1 MIKRIRAG
9 IPGFD
14 NLIASGIPEKDLV
27 LLSGTCGAG
36 KTVFG
41 LGFICSA
48 ADKEHGIYVSFEE
61 EIARIKS
68 TAEAFGWDVDRL
80 EKTNKVK
87 FLKYNPYQLEDIIEV
102 IENNIR
108 EIGATRVV
116 IDSISAIGVYV
127 KDVTEL
133 RRMILQVSE
142 MLRKNNCTSILIS
155 ETIAGKKSL
164 SRFGVEEFVADGVIL
179 LHNML
184 IGGEYRRGLSVWKMR
199 STDHSRKIHP
209 YKINSD
215 GFTVYPEDTISF
227 NPTA

>member
-1 MIKRIRAG
+1 MG

-14 NLIASGIPEKDLV
+14 SLIDNGIPEKDLV

-41 LGFICSA
+41 LGFLCSL

-61 EIARIKS
+61 EIEQIKG
-68 TAEAFGWDVDRL
+68 TAMALGWDAEGMERSG
-80 EKTNKVK
+80 KIK
-87 FLKYNPYQLEDIIEV
+87 FLKYNPYQLEDIIEIV
-102 IENNIR
+102 ENNIR

-133 RRMILQVSE
+133 RRMILQISE

-155 ETIAGKKSL
+155 ETVTGKNAL

-209 YKINSD
+209 YKITNK

-227 NPTA
+227 NPKA

>member
-1 MIKRIRAG
+1 LIKRTKVG

-14 NLIASGIPEKDLV
+14 DLIEGGIPEKDLV

-41 LGFICSA
+41 LGFICSS

-61 EIARIKS
+61 EIAQIKS
-68 TAEAFGWDVDRL
+68 TAAAFGWDAEGL
-80 EKTNKVK
+80 ERSGKVK
-87 FLKYNPYQLEDIIEV
+87 FLKYDPYQLEDIIEI

-133 RRMILQVSE
+133 RRMILQISE
-142 MLRKNNCTSILIS
+142 MVRKNNCTSMLIS
-155 ETIAGKKSL
+155 ETISGRNAL

-184 IGGEYRRGLSVWKMR
+184 IGGEYRRGVSVWKMR

-209 YKINSD
+209 YKITSR
-215 GFTVYPEDTISF
+215 GFIVYPEDTISF
-227 NPTA
+227 SPKG